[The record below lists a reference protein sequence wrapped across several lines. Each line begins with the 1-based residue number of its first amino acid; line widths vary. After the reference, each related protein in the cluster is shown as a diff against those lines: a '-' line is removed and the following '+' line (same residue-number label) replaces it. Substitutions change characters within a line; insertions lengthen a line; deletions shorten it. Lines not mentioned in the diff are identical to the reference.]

1 MIQVRTVLWV
11 IRNGLDADPSI
22 RVLTPGTATG
32 RYDTDGITSRTLLRL
47 TGQNQPSGTTA
58 ITVAPAPHTQTAP
71 AATPFVP

>member
-1 MIQVRTVLWV
+1 
-11 IRNGLDADPSI
+11 
-22 RVLTPGTATG
+22 VLTPGTATG